1 MNDNASKIIEDIK
14 RILFD
19 DKKHDNSFEFETWTG
34 DSNSFIIKDEDGQE
48 YRVIVEK
55 EN

>member
-1 MNDNASKIIEDIK
+1 MSNNSNQIIEDIK
-14 RILFD
+14 RTLFD
-19 DKKHDNSFEFETWTG
+19 DRKYDNSFEFETWSG